1 MQKKPTIVS
10 KLGAYR
16 KSLENLL
23 NVKAIMFNKVNA
35 KNQWVYNEYYTTK
48 GVKSDVVEVFKF
60 YSNSNFSIG
69 FQYLNVN
76 DEDRA
81 LITVSLKKD
90 TKFLISKTFDYKTFK
105 TYIKLFIAELSLYKS
120 KQSKYKSVQEIFQ
133 KTLGSFE
140 LGSKNLVENCK
151 KDLETEL
158 LKKDEIVSKVSDYLK
173 TSKLFKTKK
182 ENLETRTIELRK
194 ELGIDDLEALLAKK
208 TKELEKQLSKQ
219 KEEVKTLE
227 HQKFHSETV
236 ARNLLSK
243 ELNKISV
250 CLSKYPYEVIN
261 HKDIKSIQDKQES
274 LVFGLQKQ
282 ISSTY

>member
-1 MQKKPTIVS
+1 MQKQPTIVS

-120 KQSKYKSVQEIFQ
+120 KQSKYKSIQEVFK

-158 LKKDEIVSKVSDYLK
+158 LKKDDIVSQVSDYLK
-173 TSKLFKTKK
+173 TSKVFKTKK

-194 ELGIDDLEALLAKK
+194 ELGIDDLEALLTKK

-227 HQKFHSETV
+227 HQKIHSETV

>member
-1 MQKKPTIVS
+1 MQKQQTIVS
-10 KLGAYR
+10 KLGVYR
-16 KSLENLL
+16 RSIETLL
-23 NVKAIMFNKVNA
+23 NVKAIMFNQVNA
-35 KNQWVYNEYYTTK
+35 KNQWVYDEYYTTK

-60 YSNSNFSIG
+60 YANSNFSIG

-81 LITVSLKKD
+81 LVTVSLKKD

-120 KQSKYKSVQEIFQ
+120 KQSKYKNIQEVFE

-158 LKKDEIVSKVSDYLK
+158 LKKDEIVSKVSDYLQ
-173 TSKLFKTKK
+173 TFKTFTTQQESLKNK
-182 ENLETRTIELRK
+182 TIELRK

-208 TKELEKQLSKQ
+208 TKELEKQLFKQ

-236 ARNLLSK
+236 ARNVLSK
-243 ELNKISV
+243 ELNKINV

-261 HKDIKSIQDKQES
+261 HKDVKSIQDRQES